1 MLFVTL
7 ERGPYSSD
15 PMTLYRHNPPP
26 KLALVPLSGV
36 GLGEGQLL
44 CPHAPTVDVSWTP
57 HNAHVYTCPWE
68 RPHWRCPPPRP
79 LMEDQV
85 YILKHLPTQALFQT
99 TYPVKTVRATLSSVV
114 RTAASPNELA
124 DLTGH
129 GWEENDSPCGSHSSP
144 LMAKPFIPHG
154 LYHPPSSP
162 ACWSPFLLG
171 W

>member
-1 MLFVTL
+1 MPSCTHRGCELDSPQHSCLHVPLGTSSL
-7 ERGPYSSD
+7 EMS
-15 PMTLYRHNPPP
+15 TPPP
-26 KLALVPLSGV
+26 
-36 GLGEGQLL
+36 
-44 CPHAPTVDVSWTP
+44 T
-57 HNAHVYTCPWE
+57 
-68 RPHWRCPPPRP
+68 RP

-99 TYPVKTVRATLSSVV
+99 TYPVKTVRATLSGVV
-114 RTAASPNELA
+114 RTAASPNKLA

-129 GWEENDSPCGSHSSP
+129 GWEGNDSPCGSHLFP

-154 LYHPPSSP
+154 LNHPPSPP